1 MAVHEASYRLLQDPI
16 HYESKETID
25 DSHSPRSFSE
35 PRMTFIHRLQA
46 AVKSK
51 HYITP
56 LWILSGI
63 LNLVLAALLLKSY
76 LDLKVLTKGVTETGA
91 SVASA
96 YGQII

>member
-25 DSHSPRSFSE
+25 DAHSPRPFTE
-35 PRMTFIHRLQA
+35 PRISFIHHLQA

-51 HYITP
+51 YYVTP

-76 LDLKVLTKGVTETGA
+76 FDLKILTKGVTETGA
-91 SVASA
+91 SVVSA